1 MRVVKRSGEREEFDR
16 RKTIAAVMR
25 AGVTP
30 EEAEGIVQRLEAQ
43 LYEGITTEEIYRRVH
58 EMLQGRKAARY
69 SLKKALLRLG
79 PEGENFELYVA
90 RLFQMEGFETEA
102 RQVLEG
108 KCTSHE
114 VDVLLRKD
122 GQRVMVECKFHNSLG
137 VRSNIQCALYVYAR
151 FLDLKESSKLDR
163 PMLVT
168 NTRFSSDAERY
179 ANCMGM
185 GLLGWRCPEDA
196 GLESLATKHR
206 LFPITI
212 LDLRRNDQSV
222 LLAHRFVVVDD
233 LLERVR
239 DLRTLLSKESA
250 RDIEA
255 QARELLQG

>member
-1 MRVVKRSGEREEFDR
+1 MKVVKRSGEREEFDR

-30 EEAEGIVQRLEAQ
+30 EEAEGIVQRLETQ

-79 PEGENFELYVA
+79 
-90 RLFQMEGFETEA
+90 
-102 RQVLEG
+102 
-108 KCTSHE
+108 
-114 VDVLLRKD
+114 
-122 GQRVMVECKFHNSLG
+122 
-137 VRSNIQCALYVYAR
+137 
-151 FLDLKESSKLDR
+151 
-163 PMLVT
+163 
-168 NTRFSSDAERY
+168 
-179 ANCMGM
+179 
-185 GLLGWRCPEDA
+185 PEDA

-239 DLRTLLSKESA
+239 DLRTLLPKESA